1 MKTFS
6 NTYIFTF
13 ATIMVVAV
21 AAVLSVV
28 AMQLQPLQKKNYE
41 RNKKQ
46 NILLSLNIEST
57 KDDAIQKY
65 DQYVTESYV
74 VDHEGEVKEGVEA
87 FPVELEK
94 ELEKTPEER
103 NLPVFVGTVDDQEVY
118 VLPVRGKGLWGPIW
132 GYVALEDDFNTIYGT
147 NFSHQSETPGLGAEI
162 ANRSFQQQFIGKKI
176 FDESGNFV
184 SVRVIKGDASPDAEH
199 EVDGISGG
207 TITSKGVDSMLEDVM
222 GDYLTFLKKNR
233 KNN

>member
-21 AAVLSVV
+21 AALLSVV
-28 AMQLQPLQKKNYE
+28 AMQLQPMQKKNYE

-46 NILLSLNIEST
+46 NILLSLNVEST
-57 KDDAIQKY
+57 KDDAIDKY
-65 DQYVTESYV
+65 DQYITESYV
-74 VDHEGEVKEGVEA
+74 INNMGEMQEDVEA
-87 FPVELEK
+87 FPIELEK
-94 ELEKTPEER
+94 ELEKEPDDR
-103 NLPVFVGTVDDQEVY
+103 NLPVFEGTIDDQKIY

-132 GYVALEDDFNTIYGT
+132 GYIAIEDDFNTIYGA
-147 NFSHQSETPGLGAEI
+147 NFSHDSETPGLGAEI
-162 ANRSFQQQFIGKKI
+162 STRAFQKQFIGKKL
-176 FDESGNFV
+176 FDDSGDFV
-184 SVRVIKGDASPDAEH
+184 SVQVIKGDASPDAEH

-207 TITSKGVDSMLEDVM
+207 TITSKGVDAMIEDVI
-222 GDYLTFLKKNR
+222 GDYLTFLEQNR

>member
-1 MKTFS
+1 MKNFS

-46 NILLSLNIEST
+46 NILLSLNVEST

-65 DQYVTESYV
+65 DQYITEAYV
-74 VDHEGEVKEGVEA
+74 IDHEGERREGVEA

-94 ELEKTPEER
+94 ELEKEVNER
-103 NLPVFVGTVDDQEVY
+103 NYPVFVGSIDEEQIY
-118 VLPVRGKGLWGPIW
+118 VLPLRGKGLWGPVW
-132 GYVALEDDFNTIYGT
+132 GYIAIEDDFNTIYGA

-162 ANRSFQQQFIGKKI
+162 STREFQKQFIGKKL
-176 FDESGNFV
+176 FDESGDFV

-207 TITSKGVDSMLEDVM
+207 TITSKGVDAMLEDVI
-222 GDYLTFLKKNR
+222 GDYLPFLEKHR